1 MSSIDCIFSQEYF
14 EKASTICAESEVG
27 ALGGVDGSIEQLSAR
42 ITKLNKKFQ
51 QESRRSDQSFLHV
64 HNI

>member
-1 MSSIDCIFSQEYF
+1 ME
-14 EKASTICAESEVG
+14 

-42 ITKLNKKFQ
+42 INKLKHKFQ
-51 QESRRSDQSFLHV
+51 QESRRSDQLFVHV

>member
-1 MSSIDCIFSQEYF
+1 ME
-14 EKASTICAESEVG
+14 

-42 ITKLNKKFQ
+42 ITKLKQKVQ
-51 QESRRSDQSFLHV
+51 QESRRSDQSFVHV